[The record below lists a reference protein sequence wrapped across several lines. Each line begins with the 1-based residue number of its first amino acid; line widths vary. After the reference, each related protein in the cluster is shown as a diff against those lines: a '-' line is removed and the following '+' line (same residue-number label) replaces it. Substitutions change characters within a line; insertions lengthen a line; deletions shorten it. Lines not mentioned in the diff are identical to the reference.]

1 MACFFCRRGAPAG
14 LKDDFEPLLSYFQ
27 EMDSVHF
34 EDFSELWR
42 SVKFGTIFC
51 GRMRNLEKNTSAKE
65 ALALAW

>member
-1 MACFFCRRGAPAG
+1 M
-14 LKDDFEPLLSYFQ
+14 KDDFEPLLSCFQ

-51 GRMRNLEKNTSAKE
+51 GRMRNLEKSKIGRAHV
-65 ALALAW
+65 